1 MGLVLPALASDRED
15 DIGRVEKATRV
26 FREIMATPDKG
37 IPRDLLEKANA
48 LPSFQER
55 RSSPSYLE
63 ATTAMGWRPAALTR
77 PTCVWSPTGCT
88 KSAGGQPEKSSS
100 RPEHPWHRRKRNEP
114 AIGAIFCLCAVALDG
129 CHRTFFAEHFEI
141 WFESTGEV
149 HQSAH
154 RTGADGRTII
164 VANIGR
170 TTVVS
175 PMTATTPP
183 RLTRTRH
190 RGRISGGDCATSKAG
205 KSRSRSRTRRSL
217 RLCESLFPPNDACI
231 TG

>member
-1 MGLVLPALASDRED
+1 VYKDLSIVSVAGMGLVLPALASDRED

-100 RPEHPWHRRKRNEP
+100 RPEHPWRRRKRNEP

-149 HQSAH
+149 HPVGPSY
-154 RTGADGRTII
+154 R
-164 VANIGR
+164 
-170 TTVVS
+170 
-175 PMTATTPP
+175 
-183 RLTRTRH
+183 
-190 RGRISGGDCATSKAG
+190 RGRPHHY
-205 KSRSRSRTRRSL
+205 RRQH
-217 RLCESLFPPNDACI
+217 RQDNRCI
-231 TG
+231 PDDRDNPAASHANPA